1 MSAVLFISF
10 FVLVLI
16 GTPIAFSLGLSSV
29 AALVYQGNIP
39 LVASVQRL
47 FTGVDSFPLL
57 AIPFFMMAGAL
68 LSTGGMSRRLVD
80 FASALVGHK
89 PAGLAYVTALASMLF
104 AAVSGSGAATTAAIG
119 GFMIP
124 ALIKKGYRPD
134 MASALQ
140 ASSGSLG
147 VIIPPSIPLVL
158 FGFIS
163 GVSIAD
169 LFLAG
174 IIPGILL
181 GFVIM
186 LVSYLMVRKSGADAT
201 IEERVPWGETGKRF
215 LSALPAL
222 LMPIIILGGIFSGKY
237 TPTEAAV
244 VAVVY
249 GLLVGIFLYRELD
262 FKGVVQALKES
273 VVATAVVLM
282 LLAFASTFSWLMA
295 SELIPQMIA
304 NSIMSVASSQW
315 IFLLLVTVLL
325 LIIGTFLETTPAL
338 ILFAPILIPIAV
350 AFDVNL
356 VHFGVIIV
364 INLAIGM
371 VTPPLGITLF
381 VASNISKVPLSGMF
395 KAIIPFIAAMI
406 VALLLFTFIPQ
417 IVLFLPSI
425 WG

>member
-124 ALIKKGYRPD
+124 ALIKKGYKPD

-163 GVSIAD
+163 GVSIAE

-181 GFVIM
+181 GLVIM
-186 LVSYLMVRKSGADAT
+186 LVSYLMVRRSGADAT
-201 IEERVPWGETGKRF
+201 IEERVPWKETGKRF

-249 GLLVGIFLYRELD
+249 GLLVGIFVYRELD
-262 FKGVVQALKES
+262 FYGVVSALKES
-273 VVATAVVLM
+273 VIATAVVLM

-304 NSIMSVASSQW
+304 SSIMSVASSQW
-315 IFLLLVTVLL
+315 VFLLLVIILL

-338 ILFAPILIPIAV
+338 ILFAPILIPIAQ

-406 VALLLFTFIPQ
+406 ITLLVFTYIPQ

>member
-10 FVLVLI
+10 AVLVLI

-29 AALVYQGNIP
+29 AALLYQGNIP

-68 LSTGGMSRRLVD
+68 LSTGGMSKRIVD

-124 ALIKKGYRPD
+124 ALIKKGYKAD

-140 ASSGSLG
+140 ASAGSLG

-163 GVSIAD
+163 GVSIAE

-174 IIPGILL
+174 LIPGIGL
-181 GFVIM
+181 GLVLM
-186 LVSYLMVRKSGADAT
+186 LVSYLMVRKDGADST
-201 IEERVPWGETGKRF
+201 IEEKVPFKETMRRF
-215 LSALPAL
+215 FSALPAL
-222 LMPIIILGGIFSGKY
+222 LMPVIILGGIFSGKY

-244 VAVVY
+244 IAVVY
-249 GLLVGIFLYRELD
+249 GLIVGVFVYRELD
-262 FKGVVQALKES
+262 LKGVLEAFKDS
-273 VVATAVVLM
+273 VISTAVVLM

-304 NSIMSVASSQW
+304 ESIMSVATSKW
-315 IFLLLVTVLL
+315 AFLLLVTILL

-338 ILFAPILIPIAV
+338 ILFAPILIPIAQ

-356 VHFGVIIV
+356 VHFGVIMV
-364 INLAIGM
+364 VNLAIGM

-395 KAIIPFIAAMI
+395 RAIIPYIGAM
-406 VALLLFTFIPQ
+406 VATLLVLTYVPQ
-417 IVLFLPSI
+417 IVMFLPSI

>member
-1 MSAVLFISF
+1 MSSVLFISF

-124 ALIKKGYRPD
+124 ALIKKGYKPD

-163 GVSIAD
+163 GVSIAE

-174 IIPGILL
+174 LIPGIAL
-181 GFVIM
+181 GLVIM
-186 LVSYLMVRKSGADAT
+186 LVSYIMVRRSGADST
-201 IEERVPWGETGKRF
+201 IEERVPWKETGKRF

-249 GLLVGIFLYRELD
+249 GLLVGVFLYRELD
-262 FKGVVQALKES
+262 FMGVVQALKES
-273 VVATAVVLM
+273 VIATAVVLM

-295 SELIPQMIA
+295 SELIPQMLA
-304 NSIMSVASSQW
+304 SSIMSVASSQW
-315 IFLLLVTVLL
+315 VFLLLVIVLL
-325 LIIGTFLETTPAL
+325 LIVGTFLETTPAL

-406 VALLLFTFIPQ
+406 LALLVFTFVPE

>member
-10 FVLVLI
+10 AILVLI

-29 AALVYQGNIP
+29 AALLYQGNIP

-68 LSTGGMSRRLVD
+68 LSSGGMAKRLVD

-89 PAGLAYVTALASMLF
+89 PAGLAYVTAIASMLF

-124 ALIKKGYRPD
+124 ALVNKGYKAD
-134 MASALQ
+134 MASALT

-147 VIIPPSIPLVL
+147 VVIPPSIPLVL

-163 GVSIAD
+163 GVSIAE

-174 IIPGILL
+174 LIPGIAL
-181 GFVIM
+181 GGVIM

-201 IEERVPWGETGKRF
+201 LEPKVGFKETMKRF
-215 LSALPAL
+215 LSALPAI
-222 LMPIIILGGIFSGKY
+222 LMPVIILGGIFSGKY

-244 VAVVY
+244 IAVVY
-249 GLLVGIFLYRELD
+249 GLIVGVFVYRELD
-262 FKGVVQALKES
+262 FKGVVEALRDS
-273 VVATAVVLM
+273 VISTAVVLM

-304 NSIMSVASSQW
+304 SSIMSIASSQW
-315 IFLLLVTVLL
+315 VFMLLVVVLLLLV
-325 LIIGTFLETTPAL
+325 GTFLETTPAL
-338 ILFAPILIPIAV
+338 ILFAPILIPVAQ

-356 VHFGVIIV
+356 VHLGVVIV
-364 INLAIGM
+364 VTLAIGM

-395 KAIIPFIAAMI
+395 KAIIPFIVAM
-406 VALLLFTFIPQ
+406 VLMTLLFAFVPQ

>member
-10 FVLVLI
+10 AVLVLI
-16 GTPIAFSLGLSSV
+16 SVPIAFSLGLSSV

-68 LSTGGMSRRLVD
+68 LSTGGISRRLVD

-89 PAGLAYVTALASMLF
+89 PAGLAYVTALSSMLF

-124 ALIKKGYRPD
+124 ALVNKGYKPD

-147 VIIPPSIPLVL
+147 VVIPPSIPLVL

-163 GVSIAD
+163 GVSIAE

-174 IIPGILL
+174 LIPGIVMGL
-181 GFVIM
+181 VIM
-186 LVSYLMVRKSGADAT
+186 LVSYLMVRNNASDT
-201 IEERVPWGETGKRF
+201 IEERVPWRETGRRF
-215 LSALPAL
+215 VAAFPAL

-244 VAVVY
+244 IAVVY
-249 GLLVGIFLYRELD
+249 GLLVAIFLYRELD
-262 FKGVVQALKES
+262 FKGIVEALRDS
-273 VVATAVVLM
+273 VISTAVVLM

-295 SELIPQMIA
+295 SELIPQKIA
-304 NSIMSVASSQW
+304 ASIMSVASSQW
-315 IFLLLVTVLL
+315 VFLLLVTVLL
-325 LIIGTFLETTPAL
+325 LIVGTFLETTPAL
-338 ILFAPILIPIAV
+338 ILFAPILIPIAQ
-350 AFDVNL
+350 AFDVNM

-364 INLAIGM
+364 VNLAIGM

-381 VASNISKVPLSGMF
+381 VASNISGVPLSGMF
-395 KAIIPFIAAMI
+395 KAIIPFILAM
-406 VALLLFTFIPQ
+406 VATLLVFTFVPQ
-417 IVLFLPSI
+417 IVLFLPSVF
-425 WG
+425 G

>member
-10 FVLVLI
+10 AILVLI

-29 AALVYQGNIP
+29 AALLYQGNIP

-68 LSTGGMSRRLVD
+68 LSSGGMAKRLVD

-89 PAGLAYVTALASMLF
+89 PAGLAYVTAIASMLF

-124 ALIKKGYRPD
+124 ALVNKGYKAD
-134 MASALQ
+134 MASALT

-147 VIIPPSIPLVL
+147 VVIPPSIPLVL

-163 GVSIAD
+163 GVSIAE

-174 IIPGILL
+174 LIPGIAL
-181 GFVIM
+181 GGVIM

-201 IEERVPWGETGKRF
+201 LEPKVGFKETMKRF
-215 LSALPAL
+215 LSALPAI
-222 LMPIIILGGIFSGKY
+222 LMPVIILGGIFSGKY

-244 VAVVY
+244 IAVVY
-249 GLLVGIFLYRELD
+249 GLIVGVFVYRELD
-262 FKGVVQALKES
+262 FKGVVEALRDS
-273 VVATAVVLM
+273 VISTAVVLM

-304 NSIMSVASSQW
+304 SSIMSIASSQW
-315 IFLLLVTVLL
+315 VFMLLVVVLLLLV
-325 LIIGTFLETTPAL
+325 GTFLETTPAL
-338 ILFAPILIPIAV
+338 ILFAPILIPVAQ

-356 VHFGVIIV
+356 VHLGVVIV
-364 INLAIGM
+364 VTLAIGM

-395 KAIIPFIAAMI
+395 KAIIPFIVAMVLI
-406 VALLLFTFIPQ
+406 TLLFAFVPQ